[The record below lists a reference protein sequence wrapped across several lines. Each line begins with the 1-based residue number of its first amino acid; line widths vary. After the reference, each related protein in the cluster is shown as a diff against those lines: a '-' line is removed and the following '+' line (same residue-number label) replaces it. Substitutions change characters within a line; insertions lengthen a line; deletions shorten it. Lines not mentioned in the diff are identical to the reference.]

1 MRQLLRSILVTES
14 RAYGFTIAFWGSG
27 ALLINAFGVPAPIQV
42 FLYASGAIAGFAA
55 VSLIAF
61 SSLMETAENEEA
73 NYLVLSMVHYLASLG
88 PLVITYFL
96 LDITAWIAF
105 FLSGASVSMVYNLL
119 QLLEEFV
126 SEELKEFE
134 EEMMR

>member
-27 ALLINAFGVPAPIQV
+27 ALLINAFGVPTPMQV

-55 VSLIAF
+55 ISLIAF
-61 SSLMETAENEEA
+61 SSFLRTADEDEA
-73 NYLVLSMVHYLASLG
+73 NYLVLSMIHYLASLG

-96 LDITAWIAF
+96 LDTDAWIAF
-105 FLSGASVSMVYNLL
+105 FLAGASVSLVYNLL

-126 SEELKEFE
+126 SEELKELE
-134 EEMMR
+134 EEMMG